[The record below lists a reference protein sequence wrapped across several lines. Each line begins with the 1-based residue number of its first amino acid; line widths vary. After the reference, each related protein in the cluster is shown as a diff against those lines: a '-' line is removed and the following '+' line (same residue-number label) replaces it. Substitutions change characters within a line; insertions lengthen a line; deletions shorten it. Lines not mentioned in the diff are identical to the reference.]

1 MIDSVPQAV
10 LLELEGVVVRT
21 HALRRE
27 ALQVAL
33 AGDGLALPTATVDD
47 VCQGTPVRAAV
58 RACHAREDPAVDE
71 TTIDLAVLR
80 AEKAFAS
87 LVAGGATLVDGAV
100 EGLTALHARGRL
112 GVVTRATRRE
122 AELMLSLAE
131 LTWLFEF
138 VITSDDV
145 PLAPKPSCDPY
156 ARALARLARRRPID
170 PRRVMALEDGRD
182 GIRSARAAGLRCLA
196 AGDVPAFR
204 ALDADGYLPSLRGV
218 TLESLD
224 VVGGRGDRVT

>member
-1 MIDSVPQAV
+1 MNDSVPQAV

-21 HALRRE
+21 HALRGE
-27 ALQVAL
+27 ALRSAL
-33 AGDGLALPTATVDD
+33 AAEGVTLSAAAFDD
-47 VCQGTPVRAAV
+47 VCHGMPLRAAV
-58 RACHAREDPAVDE
+58 RASFASEEAPADE
-71 TTIDLAVLR
+71 TAIDLAVVR
-80 AEKAFAS
+80 AEEAF
-87 LVAGGATLVDGAV
+87 VALLGSGATLVEGAA
-100 EGLTALHARGRL
+100 EGLAALHARGRL

-122 AELMLSLAE
+122 AALMLSLAE
-131 LTWLFEF
+131 LDWLFEL

-145 PLAPKPSCDPY
+145 PLSPKPSPGPY
-156 ARALARLARRRPID
+156 TRALARLARRRPIE

-196 AGDVPAFR
+196 VGEVPVFR
-204 ALDADGYLPSLRGV
+204 ALDADGYLPTLRGV